1 MTLKRSLGWLSL
13 LLVLAV
19 WIFLAQGMAGKIGAA
34 SLEGFVRVFSWP
46 AFGYLLLGN
55 LIGFA
60 VGMLP
65 GLGGPVTMA
74 LMLGFAFQL
83 KMDAVEAF
91 SFLLGMMAVTATT
104 GDITSILFGIPGEGS
119 TASTI
124 VEGHPMAKKG
134 EAGRALGASLM
145 SSLMG
150 ALIGAGAIAVAIPI
164 VTPLVLA
171 LGTPEFFM
179 LTVAGVTFVGA
190 LSGGSVVKG
199 LAAGGLGFIFS
210 LVGLDMQ
217 TATERYTFGT
227 MYLWGGGETGGAGI
241 GLVPATVGLFAIPEI
256 IDLATKG
263 GSIAQAH
270 VGRLGGVLQGVK
282 DALRHWWLV
291 ARCSAMGTYI
301 GIIPGMGG
309 PVSQWVAYAHAMQSS
324 GKHDRVGT
332 GVIEGVVGPG
342 AANNSTLGGALIP
355 TIAFGIPGNVTTAI
369 LLGAFLVLGLRPG
382 TSMLTKDLHVTFSLV
397 WVLVVSNVITV
408 SVCFLFLNQLARL
421 TRIKGTLLI
430 PPLLLFI
437 YLGSYTHTNS
447 FGDILVTLV
456 FGALGW
462 LMVVFDWSRPALL
475 LGLVLG
481 RLADNYLWI
490 TYSRYDFGFITRP
503 GVLIILCVILASI
516 AFPVIRDRRRQRAAE
531 TAP

>member
-1 MTLKRSLGWLSL
+1 MKRALAWLAG
-13 LLVLAV
+13 LLVLGV
-19 WIFLAQGMAGKIGAA
+19 WLFLAQGMATQIGAA
-34 SLEGFVRVFSWP
+34 SIEGLRQVLSWP

-55 LIGFA
+55 AIGFV

-83 KMDAVEAF
+83 KMDAVQAF
-91 SFLLGMMAVTATT
+91 SFLLGMMSVTATT

-124 VEGHPMAKKG
+124 VEGHPMAKQG
-134 EAGRALGASLM
+134 RAGRALGASLM
-145 SSLMG
+145 SSLIG
-150 ALIGAGAIAVAIPI
+150 AVMGAGAIAVAIPI
-164 VTPLVLA
+164 VTPIVLS

-199 LAAGGLGFIFS
+199 LAAGGIGFLFS

-217 TATERYTFGT
+217 TATERYTFGFI
-227 MYLWGGGETGGAGI
+227 YLWGGGETGGAGL

-256 IDLATKG
+256 IDLAAKG
-263 GSIAQAH
+263 GSIAQAN
-270 VGRLGGVLQGVK
+270 VGRLGGVLEGAK
-282 DALRHWWLV
+282 DAFRHWWLV
-291 ARCSAMGTYI
+291 VRCSALGTYI
-301 GIIPGMGG
+301 GVIPGMGG
-309 PVSQWVAYAHAMQSS
+309 PVSQWVAYALAMRSS
-324 GKHDRVGT
+324 GNQDRVGT
-332 GVIEGVVGPG
+332 GVVEGVVGPG

-355 TIAFGIPGNVTTAI
+355 TVAFGIPGNVTTAI
-369 LLGAFLVLGLRPG
+369 LLGAFLILGLRPG
-382 TSMLTKDLHVTFSLV
+382 TDMLTKDLHVTFSLI
-397 WVLVVSNVITV
+397 WVLVVSNVVTV
-408 SVCFLFLNQLARL
+408 AVCFLFLNRLARL
-421 TRIKGTLLI
+421 TQIRGSLLI
-430 PPLLLFI
+430 PVLLLFI

-447 FGDILVTLV
+447 FGDILVTLF

-462 LMVVFDWSRPALL
+462 LMMAFDWSRPALL

-490 TYSRYDFGFITRP
+490 SYSRYEFEFLLRP
-503 GVLIILCVILASI
+503 GVLIIMGVILASI
-516 AFPVIRDRRRQRAAE
+516 LYPVISKRRTSQTPE
-531 TAP
+531 GPK